1 MDTTCIIL
9 IVVLVILALL
19 CGFLMVKRRSLA
31 LKIAGD
37 VFTDVVNGGGH
48 YSDTPASGVDG
59 VDGGGQ
65 FRLSVSDPEYTNL
78 LEGKKTVEARLDR
91 PPFTKLNVGDPI
103 VVVRSRPKGD
113 TSEYPGGRYKFNAKV
128 TKAKKY
134 DNLAALL
141 KGEGVAKVYPGKT
154 AAAAANSFALYLP
167 PGASADDPVIAL
179 AVKATGE

>member
-1 MDTTCIIL
+1 
-9 IVVLVILALL
+9 
-19 CGFLMVKRRSLA
+19 MVRRRRSLA
-31 LKIAGD
+31 VNIASD
-37 VFTDVVNGGGH
+37 VFADVLGAVVEGGGH
-48 YSDTPASGVDG
+48 YSEDSTSG

-78 LEGKKTVEARLDR
+78 LDGKKTVEARLDR

-134 DNLAALL
+134 ENLAALL
-141 KGEGVAKVYPGKT
+141 KGEGVGKVYPGKT
-154 AAAAANSFALYLP
+154 AAAAAKSFALYLP
-167 PGASADDPVIAL
+167 PGASADDPVIAI
-179 AVKATGE
+179 AVEATGE